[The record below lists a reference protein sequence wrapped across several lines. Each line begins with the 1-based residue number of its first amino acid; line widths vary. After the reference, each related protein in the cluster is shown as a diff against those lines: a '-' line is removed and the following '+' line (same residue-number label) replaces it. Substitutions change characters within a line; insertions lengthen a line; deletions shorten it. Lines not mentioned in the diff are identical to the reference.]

1 MKSIL
6 TLLSLTLFV
15 NAVEAQLPKVSAGS
29 IQRFENLPSR
39 FVAARNVDVWL
50 PDGYS
55 PKKRYAVL
63 YMHDGNSLFDSTIMW
78 NHQEWGLD
86 ETVSKLLSEQKI
98 KDVIVVGAWNSGTSR
113 HAEYFPQKPHEA
125 LSEVQK
131 EFVTKQLQEKG
142 RTTGPFKPISDNYL
156 KFLVQELKPFVDSAF
171 STKKDPKNTF
181 IAGSSMGGLISMYAI
196 CEYPS
201 IFGGAICIS
210 THWPGIFSM
219 NENPVP
225 TAFFNYLKNNLPN
238 PNSHKI
244 YFDYG
249 DQTSDAMYPPL
260 QKQVDAVMV
269 AKGYSNKNWI
279 TKFFPGENH
288 SEASWAKRLDIPLLF
303 LLKK

>member
-6 TLLSLTLFV
+6 TLLFLTVFV

-63 YMHDGNSLFDSTIMW
+63 YMHDGNSLFDSSIMW
-78 NHQEWGLD
+78 NHQEWGVD

-98 KDVIVVGAWNSGTSR
+98 KDVIVVGAWNSGASR
-113 HAEYFPQKPHEA
+113 HAEYFPQKPFET
-125 LSEVQK
+125 LSEIQK

-142 RTTGPFKPISDNYL
+142 RTIGPFKPISDNYL
-156 KFLVQELKPFVDSAF
+156 KFLVQELKPFVDSVF
-171 STKKDPKNTF
+171 STKKDTKNTF

-196 CEYPS
+196 CEYPN

-210 THWPGIFSM
+210 THWPGIHSM

-249 DQTSDAMYPPL
+249 DQTLDAMYPPL

-269 AKGYSNKNWI
+269 AKGYTNKKI
-279 TKFFPGENH
+279 
-288 SEASWAKRLDIPLLF
+288 I
-303 LLKK
+303 